1 MPRRRGRVVVATR
14 CRGVHGSTRS
24 RIFWGATPVV
34 SGIARTAHTNQPTM
48 HNVTIAI
55 GEAPD
60 YSASRRN
67 GCAGRRLDV
76 LRSSIEVVDDHGAC
90 IGRSREPRT
99 ALVWSS
105 FARAHGD
112 HTRRSQMTTSSQH
125 VAVVHRLLLRVG
137 DGLGVGE
144 LDGDA
149 DGVTV
154 DVGCAEVVSEL
165 P

>member
-1 MPRRRGRVVVATR
+1 MPRRRGRVVATR
-14 CRGVHGSTRS
+14 CRGVDGSTLS
-24 RIFWGATPVV
+24 RILWGATPVV

-60 YSASRRN
+60 YSASRRDLIVVLVRE
-67 GCAGRRLDV
+67 GPRRPHATL
-76 LRSSIEVVDDHGAC
+76 SDDD
-90 IGRSREPRT
+90 I
-99 ALVWSS
+99 V
-105 FARAHGD
+105 
-112 HTRRSQMTTSSQH
+112 QQ
-125 VAVVHRLLLRVG
+125 VAVVRRLLLRVG

-149 DGVTV
+149 DGVAV